1 MYFGFLS
8 KMYVI
13 NKSDYRQAEDI
24 GKHNSVLLFNMG
36 QRTQLSSVY
45 FYVPFCLTGIS
56 KATEKS
62 ILES

>member
-1 MYFGFLS
+1 
-8 KMYVI
+8 MYVI

>member
-1 MYFGFLS
+1 MHA
-8 KMYVI
+8 I
-13 NKSDYRQAEDI
+13 NKSDYRQAGDI
-24 GKHNSVLLFNMG
+24 EKHNSVLVFNMG

-45 FYVPFCLTGIS
+45 FYVPFCLIGIS

>member
-8 KMYVI
+8 KVIVI
-13 NKSDYRQAEDI
+13 NKSDYRPVGDME
-24 GKHNSVLLFNMG
+24 KHNSVLVFNMG
-36 QRTQLSSVY
+36 QRTQLSSTY

-56 KATEKS
+56 TATEKS